1 MKYEVWNMKNE
12 IWNMKYEKWKM
23 KNEKRKTKN
32 EKWKMKNEKWKTKN
46 EKWNMKNEKWNSQVH
61 GFSWINTACSLVNSS
76 TVANIWKNE
85 NSRYVDITKENI
97 HIILDANYSDF
108 QSIPWNT
115 SSLIA
120 VLWPGFQKEGKKK
133 KKKNVSQ
140 VNDKKVQI
148 QI

>member
-1 MKYEVWNMKNE
+1 MKNE
-12 IWNMKYEKWKM
+12 TWK
-23 KNEKRKTKN
+23 T
-32 EKWKMKNEKWKTKN
+32 KNEKWKTKN
-46 EKWNMKNEKWNSQVH
+46 EKRKMKNEKWKMKYE
-61 GFSWINTACSLVNSS
+61 IRRYTACSLVNSS
-76 TVANIWKNE
+76 TVAIIWKSE
-85 NSRYVDITKENI
+85 NSTYVDITKENI
-97 HIILDANYSDF
+97 HIILNANYSDF